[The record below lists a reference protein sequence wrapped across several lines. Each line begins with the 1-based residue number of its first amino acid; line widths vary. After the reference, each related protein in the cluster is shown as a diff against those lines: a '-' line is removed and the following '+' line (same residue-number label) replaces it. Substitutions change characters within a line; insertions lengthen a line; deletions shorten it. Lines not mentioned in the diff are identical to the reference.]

1 MIEEHVAIYATK
13 STKPEFEA
21 RIFSTKAWATRFVN
35 NEHAKEERA
44 VPISFPLKLVFPL
57 SDIFDKL
64 EEYKDKDEWAYES
77 INKAIEQFKKVG
89 CL

>member
-44 VPISFPLKLVFPL
+44 VSISFPLKLVFPL

-64 EEYKDKDEWAYES
+64 EEYKDKDKWAYES

>member
-1 MIEEHVAIYATK
+1 MIEEYVAIYATK
-13 STKPEFEA
+13 STNPEFEA

-35 NEHAKEERA
+35 NEHAKEERT
-44 VPISFPLKLVFPL
+44 VPTSFPLKLVFPL

-64 EEYKDKDEWAYES
+64 EEYKDKDKWAYDS
-77 INKAIEQFKKVG
+77 INRAIEQFKKVG

>member
-35 NEHAKEERA
+35 NEHAKEERV

-57 SDIFDKL
+57 ADIFDKL
-64 EEYKDKDEWAYES
+64 EEYKDKDKWIYEN
-77 INKAIEQFKKVG
+77 INKAIEQFKEAG